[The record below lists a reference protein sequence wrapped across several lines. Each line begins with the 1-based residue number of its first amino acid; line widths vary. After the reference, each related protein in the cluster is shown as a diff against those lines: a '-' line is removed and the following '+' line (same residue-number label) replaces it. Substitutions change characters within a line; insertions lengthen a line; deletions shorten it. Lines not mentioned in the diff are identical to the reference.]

1 MATQTSAFC
10 HTWAAASLETA
21 AAIANVHAAVRSG
34 SDASHEWGVLGDRAE
49 AVIAFYDNEDQDL
62 DPTELARLSR
72 VLLTTAEDFR
82 LLIDL
87 LRIPPSDPRAELY
100 DEFADRAE
108 LVALSATDLQPGRV
122 ADPPFT
128 LEDFKASIPA
138 RP

>member
-1 MATQTSAFC
+1 M
-10 HTWAAASLETA
+10 
-21 AAIANVHAAVRSG
+21 
-34 SDASHEWGVLGDRAE
+34 LGDRAK

-87 LRIPPSDPRAELY
+87 LRISPGDPRAELY

-108 LVALSATDLQPGRV
+108 LVALSATTDLQPGRV
-122 ADPPFT
+122 TDPPFT
-128 LEDFKASIPA
+128 LDNFKVSIPA